1 MAELMTDSAYAV
13 NQDSLW
19 LAGITV
25 KFDSTGIVTHIDT
38 IFLVPE
44 KVKSMRPNK
53 PLVIA
58 GKVGTL
64 AGKDDE
70 YQINRTVTI
79 AVKLL
84 IVHIGIGSID
94 RCPNQRRAV
103 LSSFSIILAVVKGIW
118 TYHRK
123 FRLKLA
129 VAVVREVIAHTAGT
143 RHVVKTSVPLLVG
156 HVVHQLLIV
165 FA

>member
-1 MAELMTDSAYAV
+1 
-13 NQDSLW
+13 
-19 LAGITV
+19 
-25 KFDSTGIVTHIDT
+25 
-38 IFLVPE
+38 
-44 KVKSMRPNK
+44 MRPNK

-79 AVKLL
+79 AVKIL
-84 IVHIGIGSID
+84 IVHIGISGFN
-94 RCPNQRRAV
+94 RCPNQRRTV
-103 LSSFSIILAVVKGIW
+103 LCSFSIILAVIKGIR
-118 TYHRK
+118 TDHRK
-123 FRLKLA
+123 FRLKQA
-129 VAVVREVIAHTAGT
+129 IAVVEEIVAHTAST
-143 RHVVKTSVPLLVG
+143 LYIIKTGIPFLVR